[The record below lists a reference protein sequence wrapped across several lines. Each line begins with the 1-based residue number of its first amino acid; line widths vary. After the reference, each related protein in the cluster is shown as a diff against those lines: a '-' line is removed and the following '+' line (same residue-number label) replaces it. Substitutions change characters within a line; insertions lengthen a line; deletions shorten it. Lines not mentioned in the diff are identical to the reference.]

1 MKKLLILLTLSFFS
15 TQGFSTSCPDGSE
28 PIKSVSED
36 GTYFV
41 YNCGGSNTA
50 NSSASSQKVV
60 KALAGIDIEND
71 PNIDFFKP
79 PMAPYPTDINYWF
92 GRQWR
97 IADFNNDGYS
107 DIVYIGVIK
116 PNNIIDIKNN
126 KMEVGGRWCRDNND
140 CTGTYQEQA
149 LFLGD
154 ADGNLR

>member
-1 MKKLLILLTLSFFS
+1 MKKLLLLLILSFFS
-15 TQGFSTSCPDGSE
+15 AQGYAGSCPDGSE
-28 PIKSVSED
+28 PVKSISDD

-41 YNCGGSNTA
+41 YKCGGSNTV

-79 PMAPYPTDINYWF
+79 PMAPYPTDINYWYA
-92 GRQWR
+92 RQWR

-116 PNNIIDIKNN
+116 PNNLIDGGNGL
-126 KMEVGGRWCRDNND
+126 EVGGRWCPNND
-140 CTGTYQEQA
+140 CTGSTKCYSRSYI
-149 LFLGD
+149 F
-154 ADGNLR
+154 NS